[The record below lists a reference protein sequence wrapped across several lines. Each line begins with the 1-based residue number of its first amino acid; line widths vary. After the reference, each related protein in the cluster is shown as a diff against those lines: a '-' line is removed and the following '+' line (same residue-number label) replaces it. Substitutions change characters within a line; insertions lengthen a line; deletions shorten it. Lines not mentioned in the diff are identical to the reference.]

1 MTSYEKGFL
10 TKCAEYGIDGR
21 KLLEKRALDTANLSK
36 ALSGVNPYLY
46 SILGGSLLGG
56 LAGGVF
62 SDKKSKLKNAILG
75 ALLGGAAGGGVH
87 YGVNK
92 WNSELGARR
101 SRYMADADSKIKV
114 LDSNLQNATDV
125 YKGRIRTAL
134 ETTHRKDL
142 DKGVATRNK
151 KIDELS
157 TNRDISTAKNREIIE
172 EAIPIFRSI
181 TYDLARQQALQQEQE
196 AVRSVLEG
204 K

>member
-21 KLLEKRALDTANLSK
+21 QLLEKRALDTANLSK

-46 SILGGSLLGG
+46 SVLGGSLLGG

-62 SDKKSKLKNAILG
+62 SDKKQKLKNAILG
-75 ALLGGAAGGGVH
+75 AIGGAALGGGIH

-101 SRYMADADSKIKV
+101 SRYMADADSNIKA
-114 LDSNLQNATDV
+114 LDSNLQKKTDV
-125 YKGRIRTAL
+125 EKGRIRTAL
-134 ETTHRKDL
+134 EAEYEKELAKD
-142 DKGVATRNK
+142 VATRNK
-151 KIDELS
+151 KIDELT
-157 TNRDISTAKNREIIE
+157 TNNYASTAKNREIIE
-172 EAIPIFRSI
+172 EVIPIFRSTI
-181 TYDLARQQALQQEQE
+181 YDLARQQALQQEQG
-196 AVRSVLEG
+196 ALRAVLEG